1 MLIKFLSLLESS
13 LFLLV
18 LNAIELTIKDTGRFG
33 YSDDTEI

>member
-1 MLIKFLSLLESS
+1 MLIKVLSLLESS

-18 LNAIELTIKDTGRFG
+18 LNAIELTIQDTGRFG